1 MGAAEGKETEGLT
14 ALLARAEQDPEV
26 LAVILFGSR
35 ARGESAPDS
44 DVDICLVLE
53 PRSYSDLELSKKK
66 LDYLAEFDLD
76 IHIYQQLPLYI
87 RHRVLKEGKV
97 LFCRD
102 EEALYDL
109 AFRTIREYED
119 FKHIYREYLEE
130 IARG

>member
-1 MGAAEGKETEGLT
+1 MGAAEGKEAEGLT
-14 ALLARAEQDPEV
+14 ALLARAERDPEV

-35 ARGESAPDS
+35 ARGKDTPDS
-44 DVDICLVLE
+44 DIDICLVLE

-76 IHIYQQLPLYI
+76 IQIYQQLPLYI
-87 RHRVLKEGKV
+87 RHRVLREGKV
-97 LFCRD
+97 LFCRNED
-102 EEALYDL
+102 KLYDL

-130 IARG
+130 IAHG

>member
-35 ARGESAPDS
+35 ARGEDIPDS
-44 DVDICLVLE
+44 DIDICLVLE

-102 EEALYDL
+102 EDVLYDL

>member
-26 LAVILFGSR
+26 LAVIRFGSR
-35 ARGESAPDS
+35 ARGEDIPDS
-44 DVDICLVLE
+44 DIDICLVLE

-102 EEALYDL
+102 EDVLYDL

>member
-87 RHRVLKEGKV
+87 CHRVLKEGKI

-102 EEALYDL
+102 EDALYDL

>member
-35 ARGESAPDS
+35 ARGEDIPDS
-44 DVDICLVLE
+44 DIDICLVLE
-53 PRSYSDLELSKKK
+53 PRSYSDLELSKRK

-87 RHRVLKEGKV
+87 RHRVLKEGKI

-102 EEALYDL
+102 EDALYDL
-109 AFRTIREYED
+109 AFRTIREHED

>member
-1 MGAAEGKETEGLT
+1 MGTAEDKETEGLT
-14 ALLARAEQDPEV
+14 ALLAWAEQDPEV

-35 ARGESAPDS
+35 ARGEDTPDS
-44 DVDICLVLE
+44 DIDICLVLE
-53 PRSYSDLELSKKK
+53 PRSYSDLELSEKK
-66 LDYLAEFDLD
+66 LEYLAKFDLD

-87 RHRVLKEGKV
+87 RHRVLREGKV

-102 EEALYDL
+102 EDKLYDL

-130 IARG
+130 IAHG

>member
-1 MGAAEGKETEGLT
+1 MGVAGDRETEGLT
-14 ALLARAEQDPEV
+14 ALLARAERDPKV

-53 PRSYSDLELSKKK
+53 PRNYSDLELSKKK
-66 LDYLAEFDLD
+66 LNYLKDFDLD

-87 RHRVLKEGKV
+87 RHRMLKEGKV

-102 EEALYDL
+102 EDALYDL
-109 AFRTIREYED
+109 AFRTIQEFED

-130 IARG
+130 VARG